1 MRLFVGL
8 HQVRQLNVT
17 LCKITRDNFD
27 QVIGLTLGDDQKD
40 ILPSNVFSIAESNL
54 SPLFHPRAIYL
65 DDEVVGFAMYQ
76 FGEVGEFDEDDCTI
90 WRLMIDHKRQ
100 NTGIGTL
107 ALGLV
112 IDEIKSYKRAKL
124 IDIYYHPENL
134 AAKKLYAKFGFR
146 VVGDRDDGTL
156 IAEIAI

>member
-1 MRLFVGL
+1 L
-8 HQVRQLNVT
+8 
-17 LCKITRDNFD
+17 KILLSKINRKNFD
-27 QVIGLTLGDDQKD
+27 AVIGLRLRDDQKD
-40 ILPSNVFSIAESNL
+40 VLPSNVFSIAESTL
-54 SPLFHPRAIYL
+54 SPLFHPRAICQ
-65 DDEVVGFAMYQ
+65 DEKIVGFAMYQ
-76 FGEVGEFDEDDCTI
+76 FGEIGDFDEDDCTI
-90 WRLMIDHKRQ
+90 WRFMIDQQHQ
-100 NTGIGTL
+100 STGIGTI

-112 IDEIKSYKRAKL
+112 IEEIKSYHRAKL